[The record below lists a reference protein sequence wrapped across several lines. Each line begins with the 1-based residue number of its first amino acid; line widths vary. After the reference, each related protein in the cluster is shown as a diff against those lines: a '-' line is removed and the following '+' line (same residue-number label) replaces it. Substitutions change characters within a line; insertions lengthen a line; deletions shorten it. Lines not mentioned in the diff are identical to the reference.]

1 MNQTQ
6 ALLPE
11 AHRPRPG
18 VTEFLSRFIPQVRG
32 FRARPRR
39 LSQPR
44 VSGFLS
50 KLIPKP
56 LLFALV
62 PSEASFANEA
72 PHVIDTRARVPA
84 PPELVYDEF
93 SECKHAH
100 EWLRFFERFD
110 SLTPGEPLDRRINE
124 ETFLFMK
131 LRLRMLEA
139 ERGKHWVCSIDSSS
153 LPFAR
158 QILEDVTF
166 EPAADG
172 GTDFHWRIY
181 YRPSWLARPFHRML
195 RPVIDRLFRR
205 NTAGLARFFGEQRL
219 IPQGGG

>member
-1 MNQTQ
+1 
-6 ALLPE
+6 
-11 AHRPRPG
+11 
-18 VTEFLSRFIPQVRG
+18 
-32 FRARPRR
+32 
-39 LSQPR
+39 

-56 LLFALV
+56 LLFALL
-62 PSEASFANEA
+62 PSEPSFANEA
-72 PHVIDTRARVPA
+72 PQVFDNRARVPA

-93 SECKHAH
+93 SECKHGH
-100 EWLRFFERFD
+100 EWLPFFDRFD

-124 ETFLFMK
+124 ETFIFLK

-139 ERGKHWVCSIDSSS
+139 ERGKRWVCSLDSCS

-158 QILEDVTF
+158 RFLEDVTF
-166 EPAADG
+166 EPAAGG

-181 YRPSWLARPFHRML
+181 YRPSWLVRPFLWLL
-195 RPVIDRLFRR
+195 RPLVERFLRR
-205 NTAGLARFFGEQRL
+205 STERLARFFGDQRL